1 MKKSLKI
8 RLNCLL
14 IFNIF
19 FSSLRWFVILV
30 LFFAIFF
37 FIIIINTI
45 KCFTNIIYKNIRII
59 ITQKQSNDN
68 EITPVI
74 SSLVKAFFYVCR
86 FIVAPYFSIT

>member
-37 FIIIINTI
+37 YNNNN
-45 KCFTNIIYKNIRII
+45 KYNKMLYIYNNII

-68 EITPVI
+68 EITAVI
-74 SSLVKAFFYVCR
+74 SSLVKADFFYVCR